1 MSKRLKIGIDY
12 HGVITQNPAFF
23 GELTSLALK
32 ENHQIVV
39 LSGAKAQDVEAYL
52 LQNNISYSAVFS
64 LLDYFQARE
73 LATFYEDGSFFVP
86 SVLWDRAKA
95 DYCLKNGVD
104 LHIDDSM
111 LYGTYF
117 QTPFCLYSKK
127 GERCTFIKKNVVL
140 DFQKSAK
147 EVLSDIV
154 SALGQF

>member
-1 MSKRLKIGIDY
+1 MTKRLKIGIDY

-23 GELTSLALK
+23 QELTALAVK
-32 ENHQIVV
+32 ENHTIIV
-39 LSGAKAQDVEAYL
+39 LSGAKAQDVETYL
-52 LQNNISYSAVFS
+52 LRNNISYSAVFS
-64 LLDYFQARE
+64 LLDYFEARE

-86 SVLWDRAKA
+86 SILWDRAKA

-154 SALGQF
+154 SALSQS